1 MSTFE
6 ELGVSAALA
15 SAAHAIGWEGPTPI
29 QSEAVPA
36 GLAGRDIIA
45 RAQTGTGKTG
55 AYALILLSRVE
66 PRHRSPVALVITPTR
81 ELAVQVD
88 GELRKLAK
96 ATGQVSVPVYGGA
109 GIGMQADALRRGTD
123 LIVGTPGRLRD
134 MNERGLLDLSQVT
147 EVVLDEADRML
158 DMGFEEDLDAI
169 LGQLPAERQTMMFSA
184 TMTDGVERI
193 AQERLHDPLEVDA
206 SVDAPVT
213 GLTKQYYIMLQRDE
227 KKDVLYQILNNG
239 NPKAIVFCATKLMV
253 EELYEEMKGDR
264 RVGTLHGDMAQ
275 KMRERI
281 TQLFRENRVLVLLA
295 TDVAARGIDVADVDL
310 VVNFDAP
317 TDPETYLHRIG
328 RTGRAGKEGV
338 AVTLVTSYSRRMVRQ
353 YEFETGTRLR
363 KVLPDELEPI
373 EAEHPVIE
381 TPRPV
386 REPRPVRR
394 SSGRVPRNRSDYDRV
409 PRGEQ
414 AAQQAAGEASSSRPA
429 RRERAPERLPEFT
442 VIEVGLGQSDGFNR
456 TQIADFVKSHAALGE
471 DAVGKVGL
479 GKRSSFVEVRTA
491 AADQAILDLNGCLH
505 NERPV
510 EVRVAP
516 EKKSYAERSSERRQG
531 KERKENTE

>member
-6 ELGVSAALA
+6 ELGVPAVLA
-15 SAAHAIGWEGPTPI
+15 GAAHAMGWEGPTPI

-55 AYALILLSRVE
+55 AYALILLSRIE

-169 LGQLPAERQTMMFSA
+169 LSQLPSERQTMMFSA
-184 TMTDGVERI
+184 TMTDGVDRI

-213 GLTKQYYIMLQRDE
+213 GLTKQYYFMLQRDE

-310 VVNFDAP
+310 VINYDAP

-338 AVTLVTSYSRRMVRQ
+338 AVTFVTSYSRRMVRQ
-353 YEFETGTRLR
+353 YEYETGTRLR

-381 TPRPV
+381 TPRS
-386 REPRPVRR
+386 VRR
-394 SSGRVPRNRSDYDRV
+394 TGGRIPHNRSDYDRIS
-409 PRGEQ
+409 RGEQ
-414 AAQQAAGEASSSRPA
+414 AVKQAAGDVSAGRSV

-456 TQIADFVKSHAALGE
+456 TQIADFVKSHVALGE
-471 DAVGKVGL
+471 DVVGKVGL

-491 AADQAILDLNGCLH
+491 AADQVILDLNGCLH
-505 NERPV
+505 NDRPV
-510 EVRVAP
+510 EVKVAP
-516 EKKSYAERSSERRQG
+516 EKKSYAERSSERRQSR
-531 KERKENTE
+531 ERKERAE